1 LLRLLASV
9 ASAVV
14 VAIALT
20 ACGGGG
26 HKATST
32 TQSSTTTTT
41 ATTPAKA
48 KPKPAPLSATV
59 QVAKSAAPASAT
71 ATAKNGDIVE
81 FHTRVPAVKGKR
93 HVTVTVKLSQAPASK
108 WTMTASVGGQ
118 KAHATVTSA
127 NGKALVLSELH
138 YTCTLPPLPS
148 FCPARAVS
156 STTKNVSMQFTTTPA
171 TPVTLVATVGPIPGA
186 PPPSTPGTL
195 VVPAYTPTALVLA
208 HSPNGASSGAK
219 PSPTTSARPG
229 DIVLMRARLKGGK
242 GADNGAAQP
251 VTLSFDQGPAKTITV
266 SASVPGSTISHAT
279 ITSATGS
286 PIALVTPRYTCYLP
300 PTLTFCPASK
310 VTAAS
315 HKYSVV
321 FPGTPKTQ
329 VTVEAVVQAA

>member
-1 LLRLLASV
+1 MLRLLASV

-26 HKATST
+26 HKTTST

-41 ATTPAKA
+41 TTTATTA

-59 QVAKSAAPASAT
+59 EVAKSAAPPSAT
-71 ATAKNGDIVE
+71 TTAKNGDIVE

-118 KAHATVTSA
+118 MAHATVTSA

-156 STTKNVSMQFTTTPA
+156 STSKNVSMQFTTTPA

-186 PPPSTPGTL
+186 PAPSTPGTL
-195 VVPAYTPTALVLA
+195 VVPAYDVTALVLA
-208 HSPNGASSGAK
+208 HAPGASSTVK
-219 PSPTTSARPG
+219 PSATTSARPG
-229 DIVLMRARLKGGK
+229 NVVLIRAKLKGGK
-242 GADNGAAQP
+242 GADNGAPQP
-251 VTLSFDQGPAKTITV
+251 VTVAFGQGPAKSLTV
-266 SASVPGSTISHAT
+266 SAGVPGGAVSTAT

-286 PIALVTPRYTCYLP
+286 PIALISPHYTCYLP

-315 HKYSVV
+315 HKYSIT
-321 FPGTPKTQ
+321 FPGTPKTP